1 MKNVF
6 YELLSQTEGHIEYFK
21 ELHHIRKYLEES
33 LQDVFDEFCP
43 CQRSDNYR
51 IVQLKLT
58 RDLLKD
64 KKNGTDFAI
73 QKLGKH
79 NTSKLEVRRKHKMR
93 LYLEVTAKSGE
104 ICY

>member
-33 LQDVFDEFCP
+33 LQDVFYEFCP

-64 KKNGTDFAI
+64 KKNGTDFVI
-73 QKLGKH
+73 QKLIRGYYAPLQVKRISFWNPGRH
-79 NTSKLEVRRKHKMR
+79 KTSK
-93 LYLEVTAKSGE
+93 
-104 ICY
+104 